1 MINELVEA
9 KKYLRGEGLNR
20 EIEYRI
26 CLILAKWF
34 YQEGATTRE
43 SLRGQLIAWAKEN
56 NFFIT
61 VAINPLCDRVIS
73 EDMKLL
79 GQEPVRINDWDA
91 DDVVCLFDTYEERI
105 VALAVLCYA
114 KIYSDAD
121 GCFKLSIA
129 ALADWLC
136 MERKTVVKYLKTLVG
151 LNFIKQQD
159 TSTVSSW
166 YQKIV
171 TSTCNTYQLNFK
183 TTNEGEFIMED
194 NDIDKLYDS
203 IFVSGEWHNIPGF
216 NNWYM
221 ISDDGQVRVKKRSTN
236 ERLFAS
242 KILWPTV
249 LPSGRKY
256 VKLRNDDGKQQTCS
270 VESLLKLALENK
282 VV

>member
-43 SLRGQLIAWAKEN
+43 SLRGQLKTWAKEN

-61 VAINPLCDRVIS
+61 MAMNPLCDRVIR

-79 GQEPVRINDWDA
+79 GQEPVRINDADA
-91 DDVVCLFDTYEERI
+91 DDIVYCFDTYEERI
-105 VALAVLCYA
+105 VALAVLSYA
-114 KIYSDAD
+114 KIYSDPD

-136 MERKTVVKYLKTLVG
+136 MERKTVSKYLKTLEG
-151 LNFIKQQD
+151 LNFIRQQD
-159 TSTVSSW
+159 AGTTNSW

-171 TSTCNTYQLNFK
+171 VTSCNTYRLGFE
-183 TTNEGEFIMED
+183 TTNTGEFTMDD

-203 IFVSGEWHNIPGF
+203 IFVDGEWHDIPGF

-221 ISDDGQVRVKKRSTN
+221 ISDDGQVRVKKRFSN

-249 LPSGRKY
+249 IPSGRKY
-256 VKLRNDDGKQQTCS
+256 VKLRTDDGKQQTCS
-270 VESLLKLALENK
+270 VKNLYEMALAK
-282 VV
+282 

>member
-43 SLRGQLIAWAKEN
+43 SLRGQLKTWAKEN

-61 VAINPLCDRVIS
+61 MAMNPLCDRVIRD
-73 EDMKLL
+73 DMKLL
-79 GQEPVRINDWDA
+79 GQEPVRINDADA
-91 DDVVCLFDTYEERI
+91 DDIAYCFDTYEERI
-105 VALAVLCYA
+105 VALAVLSYA
-114 KIYSDAD
+114 KIYSDSD

-136 MERKTVVKYLKTLVG
+136 MERKTVSKYLKTLEG
-151 LNFIKQQD
+151 LNFIRQQD
-159 TSTVSSW
+159 TGTTNSW
-166 YQKIV
+166 YQKVVV
-171 TSTCNTYQLNFK
+171 TGCNTYQLGFETIN
-183 TTNEGEFIMED
+183 TGEFTMDD
-194 NDIDKLYDS
+194 NDIDKLYDL
-203 IFVSGEWHNIPGF
+203 IFVNGEWHDIPGF

-221 ISDDGQVRVKKRSTN
+221 ISDDGQVRVKKRFSN

-249 LPSGRKY
+249 IPSGRKY
-256 VKLRNDDGKQQTCS
+256 VKLRTDDGKQQTCS
-270 VESLLKLALENK
+270 IKNLYEMALAK
-282 VV
+282 